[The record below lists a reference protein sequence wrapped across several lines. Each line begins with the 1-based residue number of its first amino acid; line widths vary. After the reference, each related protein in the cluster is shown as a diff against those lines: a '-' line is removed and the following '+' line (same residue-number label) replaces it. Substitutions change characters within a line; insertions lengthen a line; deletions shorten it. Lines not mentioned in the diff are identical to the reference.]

1 MVSSITSAI
10 ARMIA
15 RMIACLIDILPD
27 YLVAHAYNLV
37 FLLHFSI
44 EPLTSMED
52 TVIDYCCC

>member
-1 MVSSITSAI
+1 
-10 ARMIA
+10 MIA

-27 YLVAHAYNLV
+27 YLVAQAYDLI

-52 TVIDYCCC
+52 TVLDYCCC